1 MMTDAYGPVD
11 FLILEYPSHTDGTAA
26 AHALRD
32 LIDGGVVALYDLVV
46 VRREPDGTARELDL
60 ADGSVDVPDALAPFS
75 GARSGLLGDEDI
87 REAANALEPGTNAL
101 VIVYENRWAA
111 PFVSAARADGLEL
124 VASARLT
131 AREILDVLDEVE
143 AAS

>member
-11 FLILEYPSHTDGTAA
+11 FLILEYPSGTDGTAT

-32 LIDGGVVALYDLVV
+32 LVHRGVVALYDLMV
-46 VRREPDGTARELDL
+46 VRREPDGTAREIDL
-60 ADGSVDVPDALAPFS
+60 TSGSGDVPPALAGFA
-75 GARSGLLGDEDI
+75 GARSGLLGADDVA
-87 REAANALEPGTNAL
+87 EAANALEPGTSAL
-101 VIVYENRWAA
+101 VLVYENRWAA
-111 PFVSAARADGLEL
+111 PFVSAARAEGVEV

-131 AREILDVLDEVE
+131 AREILDALDEVE